1 MIRTLGRGDVI
12 GEMGLVRQRPRSADI
27 IVDQDTE
34 YLVLDGGFLD
44 RLQRR
49 HPRIAAKVFL
59 NLTRILS
66 DRLESTTDELARAL
80 H

>member
-1 MIRTLGRGDVI
+1 
-12 GEMGLVRQRPRSADI
+12 MGLVRQRPRSAD
-27 IVDQDTE
+27 VVVVE
-34 YLVLDGGFLD
+34 ADGVPRPRRGAFSH

-66 DRLESTTDELARAL
+66 DRLESTTDQLVGIRERSVRSAAESLP
-80 H
+80 

>member
-1 MIRTLGRGDVI
+1 MPSCV
-12 GEMGLVRQRPRSADI
+12 EP
-27 IVDQDTE
+27 TE

-66 DRLESTTDELARAL
+66 DRLESTTEMVARAGRSASRGRR
-80 H
+80 